1 MKRAALFCL
10 AFFLVVVP
18 VLTVEGQTSPE
29 SSPSPGT
36 EHTPSG
42 GTMLVDGLLVRPVGI
57 VAIAVGLVGTVVTLP
72 FSLPGGNVNAVAR
85 KLVGEPF
92 AFTFTRPLGVFP
104 GGESLD

>member
-1 MKRAALFCL
+1 MKRATVFSLALFL
-10 AFFLVVVP
+10 ALVP
-18 VLTVEGQTSPE
+18 LLAARGQTSAE
-29 SSPSPGT
+29 TLPSRT
-36 EHTPSG
+36 EYVPSG

-72 FSLPGGNVNAVAR
+72 FSLPGGNANVVAR
-85 KLVGEPF
+85 KLIAEPF